1 MIKIQS
7 ADWLKNAGIVGCA
20 NILSQE
26 YDDEIKLRKNE
37 LEFSSELLENF
48 TQQYFKYFISGYQK
62 VFTLF
67 RMIEYKSVIDKFEN
81 RDFQDLSQD
90 DVDSLNKVIKYFKD
104 KLKGNSYKKTID
116 LICELNNQIFDLDV
130 KLKELK
136 EIKLKKNE
144 KLPDKIS
151 EIGFQIQILKEI
163 ILFLES
169 EQSIKYIGASNTMY
183 NILNKS
189 LGKVSLLNPTVKE
202 KNMYIEFENYFVNP
216 AIEYLNQD
224 KKNFKY
230 SCFSCGSK
238 IKSADIG
245 FGFLNQIG
253 FDINRKTSNVWNFN
267 YDVCLCPMCRLIYA
281 CVPAGFSYFSSKGI
295 FVNLNTNLKKM
306 VEINKRLLDNIYG
319 ESEEKSL
326 YGALIQGMNEDFYQS
341 EQYELQDVQV
351 VRYEND
357 KYSFNIMNKAFLN
370 VIKNRANSLNHIKE
384 RSWKEGNIQTYLY
397 DESITQLLNGRNLFL
412 LIHTLIQNLVSNK
425 KDIFYRMNHV
435 YSVIKINND
444 YLQEVG
450 ALNNSDKGKNNINYL
465 AKAREKG
472 HNLQIAYGGFDK
484 DGKYNKKLNSLAYKM
499 LNALKTNNP
508 TSFMDTLINSYMY
521 VEKPIPSLFSEFLDN
536 NLMFKNIGYA
546 FLTGM
551 LGEKWNNDNAVD
563 SGEANK

>member
-144 KLPDKIS
+144 KLSDKIS

>member
-1 MIKIQS
+1 MIKVQS
-7 ADWLKNAGIVGCA
+7 ADWLKNAGIVGFA

>member
-81 RDFQDLSQD
+81 RDFKDLSQD